1 MRSNQTCLIQASFMR
16 QLAKRANRAD
26 RMCDTNVRRCRTRL
40 IVSSSAPADNVPVER
55 LHGDSFDTSYPKPGF
70 VGRAARS
77 PGSVFFSA
85 RGRSRRCPR
94 RPHSRTDTR
103 ECLAATGGL
112 GRICTIWVA
121 GWENA
126 ASCERRAFISVF
138 PFVDRRGVA
147 GDGDAAKS
155 RATGRTGSRV
165 RSGRGAIA
173 RARPVGR
180 RRDRLPAVKLP
191 HPPGRHR
198 AACPSIDEG
207 IVMKKHRISIVSTLI
222 ALACACGAPVARAAG
237 TKTETPLPPGVEAVV
252 NDTPIAR
259 SDVDGMIEATGQ
271 AVTPELR
278 AQAKH
283 ELIAR
288 HLVEQAAEKA
298 NYGSRPEVNRVVMR
312 ARTVAAADLYLR
324 DNVHPQAVTDAQV
337 KARYDDIV
345 ANAAQF
351 EYRADVIAVADPVK
365 VNALVAELKQGAA
378 FDAVAKKYNTTPNG
392 GVAQWVELR
401 TPLAEGKTGG
411 LPLPLAQAIT
421 SLQPGAV
428 AGPIRVGNA
437 FAIVK
442 LDEKRPTVVPTFDA
456 AKNVL
461 RQQLEAQAR
470 QRAMTALVDKLAEQ
484 ATIQQ

>member
-1 MRSNQTCLIQASFMR
+1 
-16 QLAKRANRAD
+16 
-26 RMCDTNVRRCRTRL
+26 
-40 IVSSSAPADNVPVER
+40 
-55 LHGDSFDTSYPKPGF
+55 
-70 VGRAARS
+70 
-77 PGSVFFSA
+77 
-85 RGRSRRCPR
+85 
-94 RPHSRTDTR
+94 
-103 ECLAATGGL
+103 
-112 GRICTIWVA
+112 
-121 GWENA
+121 
-126 ASCERRAFISVF
+126 
-138 PFVDRRGVA
+138 
-147 GDGDAAKS
+147 
-155 RATGRTGSRV
+155 
-165 RSGRGAIA
+165 
-173 RARPVGR
+173 
-180 RRDRLPAVKLP
+180 
-191 HPPGRHR
+191 
-198 AACPSIDEG
+198 
-207 IVMKKHRISIVSTLI
+207 MKKHHISIVSTLI

-259 SDVDGMIEATGQ
+259 SDVDSMIEATGQ
-271 AVTPELR
+271 AATPELR
-278 AQAKH
+278 AQAKR
-283 ELIAR
+283 ELIAQ

-312 ARTVAAADLYLR
+312 ARTVAATDLYLR
-324 DNVHPQAVTDAQV
+324 DNLHPQAVTDAQV
-337 KARYDDIV
+337 KARYDDVV

-351 EYRADVIAVADPVK
+351 EYRADVIAVADPAE

-401 TPLAEGKTGG
+401 TPVAEGKTGG

-442 LDEKRPTVVPTFDA
+442 LDEKRATVVPTFDA

-461 RQQLEAQAR
+461 RQQLEAQAQ
-470 QRAMTALVDKLAEQ
+470 QRAMTALVDKLAGQ

>member
-1 MRSNQTCLIQASFMR
+1 
-16 QLAKRANRAD
+16 
-26 RMCDTNVRRCRTRL
+26 
-40 IVSSSAPADNVPVER
+40 
-55 LHGDSFDTSYPKPGF
+55 
-70 VGRAARS
+70 
-77 PGSVFFSA
+77 
-85 RGRSRRCPR
+85 
-94 RPHSRTDTR
+94 
-103 ECLAATGGL
+103 
-112 GRICTIWVA
+112 
-121 GWENA
+121 
-126 ASCERRAFISVF
+126 
-138 PFVDRRGVA
+138 
-147 GDGDAAKS
+147 
-155 RATGRTGSRV
+155 
-165 RSGRGAIA
+165 
-173 RARPVGR
+173 
-180 RRDRLPAVKLP
+180 
-191 HPPGRHR
+191 
-198 AACPSIDEG
+198 
-207 IVMKKHRISIVSTLI
+207 MKKHRISIVSTLI